1 MTARYLLLFLALTV
15 FLFPSYSRDINTAI
29 DQLYNFQISES
40 INTLERMA
48 LDYPEDPLIP
58 FLRIS
63 AYWQR
68 SLLYENPESSYEVIK
83 DGIRRAVPFYI
94 DMIEKYPEN
103 QRYNLFLG
111 SLYGL
116 KARINLAQSEWMSL
130 VISGSKGFKYI
141 SDAIKNDSSLYDAY
155 MPIGTLEYFLCRSN
169 PALQIIGEMFGLESD
184 CKEAIDK
191 LEIASE
197 KAEYSWVEARNVLSY
212 IYLYIERDYRK
223 AFDHSRSLTE
233 SFPGHPFFLYLEAE
247 SLIKLRE
254 YEKFEDIEKTLIEFY
269 EEGPPNQK
277 SECHD
282 KYLYLNALRA
292 FQEEK
297 YQLAIEFSS
306 EVIDGYSTEFQW
318 VLGYAHLIRG
328 KSIEITGDRAM
339 AIMDYRYAVR
349 YLDNYPDKDDAQA
362 LIFSS
367 ISEISRSR

>member
-68 SLLYENPESSYEVIK
+68 SLLYDNPESSYEVIK
-83 DGIRRAVPFYI
+83 DGVRRTVPFYI

-169 PALQIIGEMFGLESD
+169 PALQIVGEVFGLESD
-184 CKEAIDK
+184 CKEAINK
-191 LEIASE
+191 LELASE

-223 AFDHSRSLTE
+223 AFVFEPPHSPDTTSTSPCAEPKPAATTSTRSLR
-233 SFPGHPFFLYLEAE
+233 FRRPCP
-247 SLIKLRE
+247 R
-254 YEKFEDIEKTLIEFY
+254 
-269 EEGPPNQK
+269 
-277 SECHD
+277 
-282 KYLYLNALRA
+282 
-292 FQEEK
+292 
-297 YQLAIEFSS
+297 
-306 EVIDGYSTEFQW
+306 
-318 VLGYAHLIRG
+318 
-328 KSIEITGDRAM
+328 
-339 AIMDYRYAVR
+339 VR
-349 YLDNYPDKDDAQA
+349 MRP
-362 LIFSS
+362 
-367 ISEISRSR
+367 